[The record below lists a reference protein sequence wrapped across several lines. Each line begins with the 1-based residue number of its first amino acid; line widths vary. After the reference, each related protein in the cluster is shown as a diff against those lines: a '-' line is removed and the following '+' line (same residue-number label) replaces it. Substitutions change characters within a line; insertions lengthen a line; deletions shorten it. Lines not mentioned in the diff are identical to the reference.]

1 MEDNRLNPK
10 LVHYVINKYY
20 KGYRNK
26 FYEDLY
32 SYGLEAL
39 YDAYK
44 AYDETKNKKSFEY
57 FAVCVIRRRLSMYV
71 RDKISK
77 TYQNTTFLNDNRRL
91 EHLGGSYQNNLQN
104 IDLYRAIKKLKDD
117 EKEILY
123 LMYEKDY
130 TLLDIAKKYGFCH
143 QYAYRKH
150 KKIINKLRRMLK

>member
-1 MEDNRLNPK
+1 MNTK

-39 YDAYK
+39 CDAYK
-44 AYDETKNKKSFEY
+44 FYDPAKNKKSFEY
-57 FAVCVIRRRLSMYV
+57 YATCVIRRRLSMFV
-71 RDKISK
+71 RDRISK
-77 TYQNTTFLNDNRRL
+77 TYQNTTFLSDNRLL
-91 EHLGGSYQNNLQN
+91 ESFGGSYQNELQN
-104 IDLYRAIKKLKDD
+104 IDLYRAIKKLNDQ

-123 LMYEKDY
+123 LMYEKEY
-130 TLLDIAKKYGFCH
+130 TLRDIAKKYGFCH

-150 KKIINKLRRMLK
+150 KKIINKLRKMLKNEL